1 MNLSPRALLLSLLSG
16 RYSVCRLAADAEIP
30 AWAQDGEFFSTIR
43 TSTELSLVCREAVV
57 PAGIRCEPGW
67 RVLRLEGPFDFD
79 QIGILMAVLA
89 PLAGAGVSV
98 FVLSTFDTDYVLVKE
113 HLLGRARSA
122 LEAAG
127 HRFKDT

>member
-1 MNLSPRALLLSLLSG
+1 
-16 RYSVCRLAADAEIP
+16 
-30 AWAQDGEFFSTIR
+30 
-43 TSTELSLVCREAVV
+43 
-57 PAGIRCEPGW
+57 
-67 RVLRLEGPFDFD
+67 
-79 QIGILMAVLA
+79 VLA